1 MKVKTQL
8 LKEVRS
14 RTQELIELS
23 NKKEDEATEIKIK
36 FQEEKSHGEVLRVEE
51 DRLRLQIAQL
61 REEVEKTRRENS
73 SVRNQN

>member
-73 SVRNQN
+73 SIRNQN